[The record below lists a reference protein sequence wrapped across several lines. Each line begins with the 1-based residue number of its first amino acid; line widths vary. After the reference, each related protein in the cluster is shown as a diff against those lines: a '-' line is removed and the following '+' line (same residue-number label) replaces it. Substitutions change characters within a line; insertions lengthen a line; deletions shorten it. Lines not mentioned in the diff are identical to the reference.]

1 MKKSGHTP
9 RPTVPPRPVCG
20 APNGIVDG
28 EPPEPTAVV
37 VVPPGVEVVVVTAP
51 TTMLVEVLP
60 PVVVVVVP
68 PPVVVVVAPVVEVV
82 VPPTAVVDVVPATV
96 VVVVGKTAAHV
107 GIVIKLSSRVTAPFS
122 ATIRP
127 ATVAPVFNVA
137 DVREKTV
144 PEKLL
149 VVPKVSELPTSQ
161 NTLHAWAPFSR
172 ATTLF
177 EAVMSV
183 EPA

>member
-1 MKKSGHTP
+1 VVG
-9 RPTVPPRPVCG
+9 VV
-20 APNGIVDG
+20 
-28 EPPEPTAVV
+28 PEPRAVV

-68 PPVVVVVAPVVEVV
+68 PAVEVV
-82 VPPTAVVDVVPATV
+82 VPPTAVDVVVAATV

-107 GIVIKLSSRVTAPFS
+107 GTVIKLSSRVTAPLR
-122 ATIRP
+122 AMMRP
-127 ATVAPVFNVA
+127 ATVAPVFKVD
-137 DVREKTV
+137 DVSEKTV

-149 VVPKVSELPTSQ
+149 VVPRVSELPTSQ
-161 NTLHAWAPFSR
+161 NMLHACAPFSS
-172 ATTLF
+172 ATTLL